1 MTHMKL
7 TATNL
12 QSLLDVLEIEDD
24 GTDPD
29 SFDRL
34 CAMAVRDA
42 IDMTARIAEL
52 TAEVAQSWAAAHQS
66 KDRSDML
73 NKDNEALREALR
85 RVMGNCEA
93 VGEVDPSV
101 VAIDVYNIARNALK
115 DGV

>member
-52 TAEVAQSWAAAHQS
+52 TAEVE
-66 KDRSDML
+66 KYR
-73 NKDNEALREALR
+73 KALGCIANGRDINAWL
-85 RVMGNCEA
+85 A
-93 VGEVDPSV
+93 D
-101 VAIDVYNIARNALK
+101 IARNALK